1 MPMSASYAAKLHD
14 TPTGRAESTAG
25 HAVNSDELA
34 VLDAIGVTM
43 TLGRDKPL
51 FCEGDAAQSYYKVV
65 TGAVRGYRLL
75 ADGRRHITE
84 FFLGGDFIG
93 FHTLATHA
101 FTAET
106 VRDATLV
113 RYDRRRVDA
122 LTARSPRISNCLLA
136 RVCTELSHAQTR
148 MLVLSRMT
156 ACERLAN
163 FLTRMAKRDLAAARD
178 AIALPMSRVDIGDY
192 LGLTTETVCR
202 AFAQLKS
209 AGIIAV
215 PCPHEVRVLRPETL
229 ANLAAGA

>member
-1 MPMSASYAAKLHD
+1 MPMSAGYAVMPRVAPPRPL
-14 TPTGRAESTAG
+14 ESTANDD
-25 HAVNSDELA
+25 VSRDELA
-34 VLDAIGVTM
+34 VLDAIGATM

-51 FCEGDAAQSYYKVV
+51 FCEGDAAQSYFKVV

-75 ADGRRHITE
+75 ADGRRHITD

-106 VRDATLV
+106 VREATLV

-122 LTARSPRISNCLLA
+122 LTARSPRISKCLLA
-136 RVCTELSHAQTR
+136 RVCNELSHAQMR

-156 ACERLAN
+156 ARERLAN
-163 FLTRMAKRDLAAARD
+163 FLTCMAERDLGTEAD
-178 AIALPMSRVDIGDY
+178 VVELPMSRADIGDY

-215 PCPHEVRVLRPETL
+215 PCPHRVLVLRPEAL
-229 ANLAAGA
+229 AKLAAGA

>member
-1 MPMSASYAAKLHD
+1 MPMSAGYVIELHD
-14 TPTGRAESTAG
+14 TPLHRAESRADDDDG
-25 HAVNSDELA
+25 SNELA

-43 TLGRDKPL
+43 TLARDRPL

-65 TGAVRGYRLL
+65 TGAIRGYRLL
-75 ADGRRHITE
+75 ADGRRHITD
-84 FFLGGDFIG
+84 FFLDGDFIG

-106 VRDATLV
+106 VREATLV

-122 LTARSPRISNCLLA
+122 LTARSPRISKCLLA

-156 ACERLAN
+156 ARERLAN
-163 FLTRMAKRDLAAARD
+163 FLSRMAERNSGGADD
-178 AIALPMSRVDIGDY
+178 AITLPMSRTDIGDY

-209 AGIIAV
+209 AGVIAV
-215 PCPHEVRVLRPETL
+215 PLPHRVMVLRPETL
-229 ANLAAGA
+229 ASLAAGA